1 MVNSSKEEIALML
14 KDCIHRLEPIESNSL
29 AIESIMDTALSRWG
43 VETDSS
49 EKILM
54 MLRSDFE
61 ETQAEFRKNV
71 SLFLSTV
78 EAFKNCA
85 SREQF
90 VRLETKID
98 RFSPETF
105 VSKAEF
111 RKLVKRYLAF
121 VES

>member
-14 KDCIHRLEPIESNSL
+14 KDCIHRLETIESNSL